1 MPHPHQAGGPS
12 RWPSFPPYPLPDELS
27 AEDLVSVSIDS
38 TQLTTVVSALM
49 KTIHSQSQCI
59 ETLDKEARQRKA
71 ETEARLRELD
81 VRFAAEIDRLTD
93 EFREYVGQLR
103 DESKR
108 REAEDY
114 KTRTDMATLKQDTDI
129 RVAEVVG
136 ALHKNSE
143 QFARELDQLASACST
158 LVKDETGKLAI
169 VMRDELQKRDEVDTR
184 LREDV
189 KALATDVVKLRDY
202 VSTISEENGK
212 TLDQVHM
219 LHQELRAQAADLDG
233 ERKRREDEL
242 QRFQDRLSVLLG
254 DLDALRN
261 HTNQLHGE
269 QTHLQ
274 QLLAGLGQAVENNN
288 KATFVVQSDVD
299 SVLLFL
305 SLTKNAVMQA
315 NKTGNQTEVILATP
329 AFRKLINDVA
339 ASQTIRD
346 RKLEEV
352 LDTLQTHTAFINKK
366 ADADSLQQTQE
377 ILLQNISKGD
387 QENRLI
393 IDDIR
398 RALIERLNELHDR
411 LQLYTES
418 SGGLKGD
425 VDRLLRELAAVRQ
438 EQDVARLQRDE
449 LANILAAKAD
459 LDKVIELGRAADMLR
474 DRLYDVDKAVDS
486 AGYRLGVVEKELTT
500 QAKSAVRRVELDA
513 ALTDMRAAAAGGVGG
528 LPPPPPQATAY
539 AAATGAG
546 GMAAEL
552 STPRPPASSPPRGA
566 VERRE
571 VVSDLRYTES
581 VSRRG
586 AAPLGPTP
594 GIDRDL
600 MEQRAREDALY
611 EQRLLDA
618 RRELAAV
625 GDRRELLLL
634 SGLGVGERERD
645 VVEMR
650 RSLSQLRT
658 TSPSTTHRPSPG
670 APSATAGGSSASSAF
685 PSPRSGL
692 PPAPSGTASAAA
704 PGTRTQTVVESKT
717 TVVEAPRRVP
727 PSSGIGGHLPP
738 YP

>member
-1 MPHPHQAGGPS
+1 MATSPPSMPQAAG
-12 RWPSFPPYPLPDELS
+12 RWPSFPPYPLPEELS

-71 ETEARLRELD
+71 ETEARMRELD

-93 EFREYVGQLR
+93 EFREYVAQLR

-114 KTRTDMATLKQDTDI
+114 KTRTDMAAFKQDTDI

-169 VMRDELQKRDEVDTR
+169 VMRDELQKRDEVDNR

-233 ERKRREDEL
+233 ERKRREDEM

-261 HTNQLHGE
+261 HTNQLHAE

-274 QLLAGLGQAVENNN
+274 QLFAALGQAVENNN
-288 KATFVVQSDVD
+288 KATFVVQADVD
-299 SVLLFL
+299 SILLFF
-305 SLTKNAVMQA
+305 SLTKNAVMQS
-315 NKTGNQTEVILATP
+315 NKTGNQTEVILSTP

-398 RALIERLNELHDR
+398 RALVERLNELHDR
-411 LQLYTES
+411 LALYTES
-418 SGGLKGD
+418 GGALKGE
-425 VDRLLRELAAVRQ
+425 VDRLLREMAAVRQ
-438 EQDVARLQRDE
+438 EQDVGRLQRDE
-449 LANILAAKAD
+449 MANVLAAKAD

-486 AGYRLGVVEKELTT
+486 TAYRLGVVEKELTA

-513 ALTDMRAAAAGGVGG
+513 ALTDMRAAAGA
-528 LPPPPPQATAY
+528 LPPPPPPATAY
-539 AAATGAG
+539 GAATGA
-546 GMAAEL
+546 AEM
-552 STPRPPASSPPRGA
+552 STPRPASPPRGA

-571 VVSDLRYTES
+571 VTDLRYTE
-581 VSRRG
+581 VRRG
-586 AAPLGPTP
+586 PPVET
-594 GIDRDL
+594 L
-600 MEQRAREDALY
+600 MDQRAREDALY

-625 GDRRELLLL
+625 GDRRELLL
-634 SGLGVGERERD
+634 SGLGDRD
-645 VVEMR
+645 AEMR

-658 TSPSTTHRPSPG
+658 TSPSTTHRPSP
-670 APSATAGGSSASSAF
+670 AASAASGAF

-692 PPAPSGTASAAA
+692 PPAPAGAT
-704 PGTRTQTVVESKT
+704 PGTRTQTVVETKT
-717 TVVEAPRRVP
+717 TIVDAPRRVP
-727 PSSGIGGHLPP
+727 PSSGIGGHLP